1 MTWAHAQSGRGTLSR
16 NSCEHTTHSGSYRLV
31 PRASA
36 GQHVQV
42 KVRLAPFVK
51 PAADELA
58 GMQPDGTASN
68 RRAINGL
75 YYRGRCRQ
83 SAVKRRGS
91 LELRRPAT
99 DQRDAYAHPP
109 TNLSHSCCAARARRA
124 ASIIRRATRVRHA
137 HWITC
142 IAHPYSGC
150 GHSMLSNMPAAPA
163 YLCCSGEPRLH
174 TAFQRLKCAA
184 RTLAAKQVAL

>member
-75 YYRGRCRQ
+75 YYRGRCHQ
-83 SAVKRRGS
+83 SAFKRRGS

-99 DQRDAYAHPP
+99 DQTGCLRAPSNEPVPLVLRGQSTPSCLHHTPGHACAPRALD
-109 TNLSHSCCAARARRA
+109 NLHCSPILRLRSQHAFEHARC
-124 ASIIRRATRVRHA
+124 TGV
-137 HWITC
+137 
-142 IAHPYSGC
+142 PLLLG
-150 GHSMLSNMPAAPA
+150 
-163 YLCCSGEPRLH
+163 
-174 TAFQRLKCAA
+174 
-184 RTLAAKQVAL
+184 